1 MNLLAS
7 LCPWF
12 LEGVSKPL
20 EFLGCKNIFV
30 LHGGPLDNF
39 RAGTGHTR
47 KIDHMIREF
56 EF

>member
-30 LHGGPLDNF
+30 FPGIFPESMLV
-39 RAGTGHTR
+39 
-47 KIDHMIREF
+47 K
-56 EF
+56 